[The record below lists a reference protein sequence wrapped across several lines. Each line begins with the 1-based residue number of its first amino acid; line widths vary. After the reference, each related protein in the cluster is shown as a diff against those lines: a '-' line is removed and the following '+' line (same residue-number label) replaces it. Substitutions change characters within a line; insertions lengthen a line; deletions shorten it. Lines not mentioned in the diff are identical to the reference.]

1 MEIFDF
7 LIQHRRVVAE
17 KISQFGDRQFSD
29 LCQHWLHERVK
40 NVHLDCLNIRS
51 NGMMKACSDWEVK
64 TRTNVLFAQV
74 PMPQNIVGFKEI
86 EIK

>member
-29 LCQHWLHERVK
+29 LCQHWLHERTK
-40 NVHLDCLNIRS
+40 NVHLNDLIIQ
-51 NGMMKACSDWEVK
+51 VK
-64 TRTNVLFAQV
+64 IQSTGVKSSFKWITFAQV
-74 PMPQNIVGFKEI
+74 PMPENIVGFKRI
-86 EIK
+86 VIK